1 MQSNYPGFISHIKKY
16 VSLSAQDIAMLESYF
31 QPLELKKKAFLLTEG
46 QVCRC
51 NYFVE
56 SGCLRMF
63 YQNNKMQEQTTQFA
77 LETWWLSDYF
87 SFAKQKPSE
96 YSIQAV
102 EKSVVLAV
110 VFQQQEKL
118 FAEVPQMERYFRIM
132 MQRALAASQ
141 LRIKLIYQLSKE
153 EMYNHFSTSFP
164 QFLQRVPQYMLASY
178 LGLTPE
184 YLSEL
189 RKRK

>member
-1 MQSNYPGFISHIKKY
+1 MANNYPGFITHIRQYVGLSEHDVVIIEKY
-16 VSLSAQDIAMLESYF
+16 VEPA
-31 QPLELKKKAFLLTEG
+31 ELKRREFLITVG

-56 SGCLRMF
+56 KGCLRMF
-63 YQNNKMQEQTTQFA
+63 YMNDKQVEQTTQFA

-87 SFAKQKPSE
+87 SFAKQTPSL
-96 YSIQAV
+96 YAIQAV
-102 EKSVVLAV
+102 EKSLVVAIDY
-110 VFQQQEKL
+110 QQQDKL
-118 FAEVPQMERYFRIM
+118 LAEVPQLERYFRMM

-141 LRIKLIYQLSKE
+141 LRVKLIYEFSKE
-153 EMYNHFSTSFP
+153 EMYTHFVTSYP
-164 QFLQRVPQYMLASY
+164 QFFQRVPQYMIASY

-189 RKRK
+189 RKKR

>member
-1 MQSNYPGFISHIKKY
+1 MQSNYKGFISHIKRY
-16 VSLSAQDIAMLESYF
+16 VDLNEQEIQIVESYA
-31 QPLELKKKAFLLTEG
+31 QIKELKKKEFLLTEG

-51 NYFVE
+51 NYYVE

-63 YQNNKMQEQTTQFA
+63 YNNDKMVEQTTQFA
-77 LETWWLSDYF
+77 LETWWMADYF
-87 SFAKQKPSE
+87 SFAKQNPSD
-96 YSIQAV
+96 YYIQAV
-102 EKSVVLAV
+102 EKSVVIAID
-110 VFQQQEKL
+110 FYQQEKL
-118 FAEVPQMERYFRIM
+118 FTEVPQMERYFRIM

-141 LRIKLIYQLSKE
+141 LRVKLIYQLSKE
-153 EMYNHFSTSFP
+153 EMYKHFSSSFP

-189 RKRK
+189 RKNK

>member
-1 MQSNYPGFISHIKKY
+1 MTSKYTGLITHIRHY
-16 VSLSAQDIAMLESYF
+16 VELSGQDVAIIERYAE
-31 QPLELKKKAFLLTEG
+31 PIELKRREFLVTEG

-56 SGCLRMF
+56 KGCLRMF
-63 YQNNKMQEQTTQFA
+63 YINGKMVEQTTQFA

-87 SFAKQKPSE
+87 SFAKQTPSP
-96 YSIQAV
+96 YGIQAV
-102 EKSVVLAV
+102 EKSVVVAIDY
-110 VFQQQEKL
+110 QRQTEL
-118 FAEVPQMERYFRIM
+118 FAEVPQMESYFRIM

-141 LRIKLIYQLSKE
+141 LRVKLIYEFSKE
-153 EMYNHFSTSFP
+153 EMYTHFVTSYP
-164 QFLQRVPQYMLASY
+164 QFFQRVPQYMIASY

-189 RKRK
+189 RKRR

>member
-1 MQSNYPGFISHIKKY
+1 MSNNYPDFIAHIRQY
-16 VSLSAQDIAMLESYF
+16 VELSEQEIEILERYVE
-31 QPLELKKKAFLLTEG
+31 PVELKRREFLVTEG

-56 SGCLRMF
+56 KGCLRMF
-63 YQNNKMQEQTTQFA
+63 HINGKMVEQTTQFA

-87 SFAKQKPSE
+87 SFSKQKPSG
-96 YSIQAV
+96 YSIQAI
-102 EKSVVLAV
+102 EKSLIVAIDY
-110 VFQQQEKL
+110 QRQDEL
-118 FAEVPQMERYFRIM
+118 FAELPKLESYFRIM

-141 LRIKLIYQLSKE
+141 LRVKLIYEFSKE
-153 EMYNHFSTSFP
+153 EMYTHFVTSYP
-164 QFLQRVPQYMLASY
+164 QFFQRVPQYMIASY

-189 RKRK
+189 RKKR

>member
-1 MQSNYPGFISHIKKY
+1 MANNYPGFITHIRRY
-16 VSLSAQDIAMLESYF
+16 VELSEQDVDITERYVEF
-31 QPLELKKKAFLLTEG
+31 VELKRRDFLVTGG

-56 SGCLRMF
+56 KGCLRMF
-63 YQNNKMQEQTTQFA
+63 FINDKLVEKTTQFA

-87 SFAKQKPSE
+87 SFSKQTPSL

-102 EKSVVLAV
+102 EKSMIVAIDYNR
-110 VFQQQEKL
+110 QDEL
-118 FAEVPQMERYFRIM
+118 FALVPQLERYFRIM

-141 LRIKLIYQLSKE
+141 LRVKLIYEYSKE
-153 EMYNHFSTSFP
+153 EMYTLFVTSYP
-164 QFLQRVPQYMLASY
+164 QFFQRVPQYMIASY

>member
-1 MQSNYPGFISHIKKY
+1 MQSNYPCFISHIKKY
-16 VSLSAQDIAMLESYF
+16 VDLTAEEISIIASYI
-31 QPLELKKKAFLLTEG
+31 QPLEVKKKEFLLKEG
-46 QVCRC
+46 EVCRY

-63 YQNNKMQEQTTQFA
+63 YHNDKMVEQTTQFG

-96 YSIQAV
+96 YFIQAV
-102 EKSVVLAV
+102 EKSIVMAIDYR
-110 VFQQQEKL
+110 QQDEL
-118 FAEVPQMERYFRIM
+118 FAAVPQMERYFRIM

-141 LRIKLIYQLSKE
+141 LRVKLIYQLSKE
-153 EMYNHFSTSFP
+153 EMYKHFSTSFP

-189 RKRK
+189 RKRI

>member
-1 MQSNYPGFISHIKKY
+1 MQSNYPDFISHIRKY
-16 VSLSAQDIAMLESYF
+16 VDLSEQDIQVVESYV
-31 QPLELKKKAFLLTEG
+31 QPMEVKKKELLVSEG
-46 QVCRC
+46 QVCRF

-63 YQNNKMQEQTTQFA
+63 YNNDKMVEQTTQFA

-87 SFAKQKPSE
+87 SFSKQKPSE
-96 YSIQAV
+96 YFIQAV
-102 EKSVVLAV
+102 EKSVVLAID
-110 VFQQQEKL
+110 FQVQERL

-153 EMYNHFSTSFP
+153 EMYKHFSTSFP

-189 RKRK
+189 RKRI

>member
-1 MQSNYPGFISHIKKY
+1 MQNNYPEFISHIQKY
-16 VSLSAQDIAMLESYF
+16 VRLNEQEIQVVESYVH
-31 QPLELKKKAFLLTEG
+31 PITLKKKEFLLKEG
-46 QVCRC
+46 QVCRF

-63 YQNNKMQEQTTQFA
+63 YNNDKMLEQTMQFA
-77 LETWWLSDYF
+77 IETWWMSDYF
-87 SFAKQKPSE
+87 SFSRQKPSE
-96 YSIQAV
+96 YFIQAV
-102 EKSVVLAV
+102 EKSLVLGID
-110 VFQQQEKL
+110 FQVQEKL

-141 LRIKLIYQLSKE
+141 LRVKLIYQLSKE
-153 EMYNHFSTSFP
+153 EMYKHFSKSFP

-189 RKRK
+189 RKRI

>member
-1 MQSNYPGFISHIKKY
+1 MQNTYPSFISHIKKY
-16 VSLSAQDIAMLESYF
+16 VDLTDQDIEKLETYVR
-31 QPLELKKKAFLLTEG
+31 PVELKKKEFLLTEG
-46 QVCRC
+46 KVCKS
-51 NYFVE
+51 NYFVIN
-56 SGCLRMF
+56 GCLRMF
-63 YQNNKMQEQTTQFA
+63 YNNDKMQEQTMQFA

-96 YSIQAV
+96 YFIQAV
-102 EKSVVLAV
+102 EKSVVLAIDY
-110 VFQQQEKL
+110 QRQEQL
-118 FAEVPQMERYFRIM
+118 FAEVPQMESYFRIM

-141 LRIKLIYQLSKE
+141 LRVKLIYQLSKE
-153 EMYNHFSTSFP
+153 EMYRHFSSSFP

-189 RKRK
+189 RKKG

>member
-1 MQSNYPGFISHIKKY
+1 MQNVYPSFVSHIKRY
-16 VSLSAQDIAMLESYF
+16 VELNEQDIRIIESYME
-31 QPLELKKKAFLLTEG
+31 PLELKKREFLLKEG
-46 QVCRC
+46 EVSRC

-63 YQNNKMQEQTTQFA
+63 YNNDKMVEQTTQFA

-87 SFAKQKPSE
+87 SFSKQQPSE
-96 YSIQAV
+96 YFIQAV
-102 EKSVVLAV
+102 EKSIVVAID
-110 VFQQQEKL
+110 FQRQEQL

-141 LRIKLIYQLSKE
+141 LRVKLIYQLSKE
-153 EMYNHFSTSFP
+153 EMYKHFSTSFP

-189 RKRK
+189 RKKI